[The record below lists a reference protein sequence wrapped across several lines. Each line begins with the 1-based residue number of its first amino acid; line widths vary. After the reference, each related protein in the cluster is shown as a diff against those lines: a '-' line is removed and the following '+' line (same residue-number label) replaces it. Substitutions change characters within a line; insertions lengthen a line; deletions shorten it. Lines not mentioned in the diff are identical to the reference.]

1 MLLLLLQLRLLDH
14 SVFIFCIFSR
24 DGSSI
29 GYRSQCQPV
38 SLSIRNE
45 FYGSVLLLLVYDCFY
60 CYCSVKCLNILLL
73 YFAIEAVIA
82 ALQVTMSVHN
92 KSKQKLT

>member
-1 MLLLLLQLRLLDH
+1 MLLLLLKLRLLDH
-14 SVFIFCIFSR
+14 SVVIFCIFSCDR
-24 DGSSI
+24 SSI
-29 GYRSQCQPV
+29 GQPV
-38 SLSIRNE
+38 GQSVRNE

-92 KSKQKLT
+92 KS